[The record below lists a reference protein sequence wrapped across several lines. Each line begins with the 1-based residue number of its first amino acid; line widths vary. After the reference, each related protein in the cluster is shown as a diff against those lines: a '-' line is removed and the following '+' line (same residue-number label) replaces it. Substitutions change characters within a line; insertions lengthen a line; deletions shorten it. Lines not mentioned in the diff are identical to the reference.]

1 MSQPT
6 FFVGSASPGGAGGSG
21 AISLTT
27 GTAGAGDSGDVRL
40 STGASSNGNTGSINA
55 TVQTSSTG
63 HGGNIQMSAG
73 YLRCHCK
80 STPPLVRMWGRPWA
94 VPNLTA
100 CRRFSQATVSAAV
113 TCQLPRELG
122 LNLGVASPCCHEVG
136 EIFRLS
142 LARRRRVLG
151 GQLGSALVR
160 RRMEAEVL

>member
-1 MSQPT
+1 
-6 FFVGSASPGGAGGSG
+6 
-21 AISLTT
+21 
-27 GTAGAGDSGDVRL
+27 
-40 STGASSNGNTGSINA
+40 
-55 TVQTSSTG
+55 
-63 HGGNIQMSAG
+63 
-73 YLRCHCK
+73 
-80 STPPLVRMWGRPWA
+80 MWGRPWA